1 MWQVVNLTSIVDSS
15 LIDNQTV
22 RFNISAW
29 IGGWRTQSD
38 NVRVSVTF
46 FDQMNQIVGN
56 QTTIGPVLPVDRGS
70 QSSLLF
76 RQATGL
82 IPIGA
87 RSVTV
92 FVLITCVALFSNDG
106 AVDNIGLYIYQ

>member
-1 MWQVVNLTSIVDSS
+1 MWQVVNMTNIVDPF

-38 NVRVSVTF
+38 NAQVSVTF
-46 FDQMNQIVGN
+46 FDQTNQIVGN
-56 QTTIGPVLPVDRGS
+56 QTTIGPILPAARGS

-82 IPIGA
+82 VPIGA
-87 RSVTV
+87 RSVAV
-92 FVLITCVALFSNDG
+92 FVIITCVTMPSNDG
-106 AVDNIGLYIYQ
+106 SVDNIGLYFYQ